1 MLLDWAAW
9 IYPKGGSLHVKNEK
23 NTHHFEIQSHDLS
36 NPKGKAHPGFLF
48 AGPAQAHSRPWHNGL
63 DSALFLACMQG
74 RLITPNLLAQKPNG
88 LGLALYV
95 CLKTHL
101 DLRFMP

>member
-1 MLLDWAAW
+1 M
-9 IYPKGGSLHVKNEK
+9 ISPIQKVKL
-23 NTHHFEIQSHDLS
+23 TQ
-36 NPKGKAHPGFLF
+36 GFLF